1 METRLLGGG
10 KDMSDAGRLTV
21 AVCDDEP
28 ELLAGT
34 CRLLGEV
41 LADTD
46 HRICPFAD
54 PRTLLKQPEPFDIAV
69 LDIQLPRQSGIE
81 LARQLLRRSP
91 GCQIIFLTAYMAYC
105 QDVYDVEHI
114 AFVLKE
120 EMATRLPPAVQR
132 ACRRLEHRDAAA
144 VSGQMLILGVPGH
157 AIQIP
162 AADILY
168 LERQVRVTWV
178 HTLGGSFS
186 TPDKLEELVT
196 RLDPVCFCQ
205 THKSFAIHWTF
216 AGKYEKNTIRM
227 RNGVDI
233 PVSRSYAAAV
243 RRSFLAYAARQS
255 APEVNAP

>member
-1 METRLLGGG
+1 
-10 KDMSDAGRLTV
+10 MSDAGRLTV

-28 ELLAGT
+28 NLLAGT
-34 CRLLGEV
+34 CRLLEEV
-41 LADTD
+41 LTDTS
-46 HRICPFAD
+46 HWICPFAD
-54 PRTLLKQPEPFDIAV
+54 SEALLKHREAFDIAV
-69 LDIQLPRQSGIE
+69 LDIQMPQHSGIE

-91 GCQIIFLTAYMAYC
+91 RCQIIFLTAYMAYC

-132 ACRRLEHRDAAA
+132 ACRRLERREPRAS
-144 VSGQMLILGVPGH
+144 SGQMLILGVPGH

-205 THKSFAIHWTF
+205 THKSFAVHWTF